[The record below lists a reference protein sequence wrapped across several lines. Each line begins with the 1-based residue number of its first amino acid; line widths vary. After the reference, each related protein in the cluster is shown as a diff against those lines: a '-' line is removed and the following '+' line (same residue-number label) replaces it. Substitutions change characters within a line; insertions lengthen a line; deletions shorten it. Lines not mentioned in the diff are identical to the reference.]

1 MVVAARLR
9 WLKQQVL
16 KGVDMVLHVGVA
28 KDTAKCKLRCVLY
41 PKRPPLQPASQRV
54 LTATLDTIAAV
65 VELCVTVDRGHAHSN
80 GTSSEVAFWISGPF
94 GSPGQ
99 ATEDGN
105 DKDDEAAERGS
116 QEQTGKAHHDGK
128 ETEKKEEEAEGEEE
142 EESNETSQSGTA
154 EEEEEETEHEENE
167 RENLTD
173 GDNEEKDIAEVHKKV
188 EEMEVSQRS
197 DESCGSSSSSRSS
210 ATGNT
215 QTWHEGF
222 THVIGKL
229 EEAILDLQRQREA
242 ATRLVVDME
251 RIFELEENAEDLQ
264 VARQSMGALAFG
276 LEQLA
281 YLRTK
286 VMAART
292 DLATTEIAESDEESA
307 T

>member
-128 ETEKKEEEAEGEEE
+128 ETEEKEEGAEGEEE

-188 EEMEVSQRS
+188 MESASMIVQLEDALTDIQTIANLGITRQRKLAESIQVLLANLLSRERETHAQLMDRLVEME
-197 DESCGSSSSSRSS
+197 
-210 ATGNT
+210 
-215 QTWHEGF
+215 
-222 THVIGKL
+222 
-229 EEAILDLQRQREA
+229 
-242 ATRLVVDME
+242 
-251 RIFELEENAEDLQ
+251 EDDD
-264 VARQSMGALAFG
+264 STS
-276 LEQLA
+276 EQG
-281 YLRTK
+281 
-286 VMAART
+286 
-292 DLATTEIAESDEESA
+292 
-307 T
+307 